1 MARAPG
7 RDQVSAIERLFRIV
21 IFLNDR
27 ASEGADVAR
36 LARAAGYPDDASGIS
51 ALRRDIRN
59 LRHAGW
65 GIDNTAPDGADAHYV
80 LHAQDNRLAVVLTPA
95 ERALLTQTLDDWQVP
110 KPPKSL
116 GELERAAER
125 HCVAHFS
132 YKGRRREVHP
142 YTVHSGPSGWVL
154 RGRETGSETV
164 KSFVVSRIADDVVI
178 DRPGSAETV
187 KIVPHRHFDP
197 MRWEVDVPVE
207 VTLSTRA
214 DHVDEVRRSLA
225 GARVSDDSD
234 PETVRMIVRV
244 THRAAFRSRLYTL
257 GVRVRVLGPDEIV
270 DEIVSELRAV
280 AAVGE

>member
-1 MARAPG
+1 MAKAPG

-27 ASEGADVAR
+27 AAEGADVSR
-36 LARAAGYPDDASGIS
+36 LARAAGYDDDTSGIS

-59 LRHAGW
+59 LRGAGW
-65 GIDNTAPDGADAHYV
+65 GIENTASEGADAHYV

-95 ERALLTQTLDDWQVP
+95 ERALLTQTLHDWQVP
-110 KPPKSL
+110 QQPKCL

-125 HCVAHFS
+125 HCLTHFS
-132 YKGRRREVHP
+132 YKGKRREVHP

-178 DRPGSAETV
+178 DRPGSAEAVRT
-187 KIVPHRHFDP
+187 VPHREFDP
-197 MRWEVDVPVE
+197 MRWEVDPAVD
-207 VTLSTRA
+207 VTLLTRA
-214 DHVDEVRRSLA
+214 EHVDEVGRSLA
-225 GARVSDDSD
+225 GAQVVDDTD
-234 PETVRMIVRV
+234 PENVRMSVRV

-257 GVRVRVLGPDEIV
+257 GVRVRVLGPEEIV
-270 DEIVSELRAV
+270 DEIVSELRAD
-280 AAVGE
+280 AAAGE